1 MTLPWRSVRSSA
13 IAVATVSSVGSREIP
28 GCGDSGDTLA
38 AITMLST
45 HDRLILDF
53 ERGWWRYPGP
63 KESTIPDLLGID
75 AAAYYRR
82 LRELLEAREADE
94 YDPLTVRRL
103 RRLMSMG
110 VS

>member
-1 MTLPWRSVRSSA
+1 MCSYHF
-13 IAVATVSSVGSREIP
+13 REIP
-28 GCGDSGDTLA
+28 GYRRRGDTLA

-75 AAAYYRR
+75 AATYYQR
-82 LRELLEAREADE
+82 LRELIDVHEAAL

-103 RRLMSMG
+103 RRMLAVG
-110 VS
+110 VG